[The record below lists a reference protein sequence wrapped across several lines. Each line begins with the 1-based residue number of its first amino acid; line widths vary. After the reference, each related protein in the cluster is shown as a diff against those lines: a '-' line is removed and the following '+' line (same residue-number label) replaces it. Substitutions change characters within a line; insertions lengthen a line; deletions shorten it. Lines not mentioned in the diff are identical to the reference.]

1 MLCVEFSKW
10 HAHPKRHL
18 HCCMVDVPRGWEN
31 PERNPHCGVGDWEM
45 LHICIY
51 MYIYIIIF
59 NHNYIYIYHV
69 NRSLAKPQCNAQFVN
84 TNFICFYAILFL
96 WKPRGLRVLLYQLPF
111 DAPMISSWYSPKKM
125 VGFVPRCLDEPNVTS
140 AFSLLLLL
148 LPPCLC
154 WGT

>member
-1 MLCVEFSKW
+1 MLCVEFSTW

-31 PERNPHCGVGDWEM
+31 PERNPHCGVGEWEM
-45 LHICIY
+45 LHICIH
-51 MYIYIIIF
+51 MYIYIIYVYTYIKSYLIII
-59 NHNYIYIYHV
+59 YIYKYHV

-111 DAPMISSWYSPKKM
+111 DAPVISSWFPPKKWLVSFPGAWTNPM
-125 VGFVPRCLDEPNVTS
+125 
-140 AFSLLLLL
+140 
-148 LPPCLC
+148 
-154 WGT
+154 